1 MKVTFV
7 LYSYDTHSID
17 LVQAVVGKAKPTM
30 EDWEKA
36 AKIAKEK
43 VGGDVAVT
51 AVIRGLVS
59 YEPLAP
65 SNL

>member
-17 LVQAVVGKAKPTM
+17 LVQAVVGKTKPTM